1 MVWGQISQVI
11 SDATGLVTLCW
22 ETLPKTGLL
31 TSYKGT
37 GHWFSEFSSCIYGYH
52 AFHKHLLWQ
61 QRRKEHFILLIY
73 FPWWRVNYSFFIK
86 WVNHLLFKSLI
97 IWDLLQANNSLEV
110 YNVQKLDCCNT
121 VFKNVLSL
129 TSSTV
134 SYSEYFSKF
143 TLIRPFYY
151 WLLFYKKK
159 KLFSHW
165 QCLCTNVSLFDQC
178 EFCRLSFSWGSLQ
191 YFLNIIKTLFSFTDY
206 KNKWILLIVILS
218 AYFAFLFISSLRS
231 YEIHSRIIGKYSA
244 KMNKQM
250 TPNPTI
256 KM

>member
-1 MVWGQISQVI
+1 MYCLWLHPLFLIQNTFQN
-11 SDATGLVTLCW
+11 L
-22 ETLPKTGLL
+22 
-31 TSYKGT
+31 
-37 GHWFSEFSSCIYGYH
+37 HW
-52 AFHKHLLWQ
+52 LD
-61 QRRKEHFILLIY
+61 HFIIGY
-73 FPWWRVNYSFFIK
+73 CFI
-86 WVNHLLFKSLI
+86 
-97 IWDLLQANNSLEV
+97 
-110 YNVQKLDCCNT
+110 
-121 VFKNVLSL
+121 
-129 TSSTV
+129 
-134 SYSEYFSKF
+134 
-143 TLIRPFYY
+143 
-151 WLLFYKKK
+151 KKK